1 MSEPMTPREKRAQR
15 IQEYRERNAGSTG
28 RYQRGRTIFL
38 AVLIGLVGLL
48 MAIGSAVNGTG
59 WGVAGGVLVAL
70 GAALLLVADRRR
82 VETVSAEDRAAHR
95 GEMLWFLLAVAVVVA
110 GLVVT
115 IHPW

>member
-15 IQEYRERNAGSTG
+15 IQEFRERNAATTG

-38 AVLIGLVGLL
+38 AVLIGLVGVL
-48 MAIGSAVNGTG
+48 MAAGSAVNGTG
-59 WGVAGGVLVAL
+59 WGVAGGVLVVA

-82 VETVSAEDRAAHR
+82 VETVSAEDRTSHR
-95 GEMLWFLLAVAVVVA
+95 SELGWFLLAVVVVVA